1 MNHAPTVAQLPIA
14 AIDVGTNSIH
24 MIVARVGEGNTLEV
38 LSRDREVVRLGQSGG
53 DIKYL
58 QPDAIIRGVET
69 MERFVEMA
77 HQLGA
82 YIRAVGTSAVRE
94 AHNREEFLRAVEQR
108 TGIRIEV
115 ISGEE
120 EARLIYLGVIYGLP
134 YVTNKLCVCDIGGG
148 STEVAI
154 GQRGALHFVRSDK
167 IGAIR
172 ITEQFFHQLSRH
184 KAIVKAREF
193 LRGQW
198 SPILEGSR
206 EVGWEIVAVTSGT
219 WETLARVALGMDTA
233 NSLQIHGRRIDRE
246 ALMHAIERI
255 VHARSVRQIERIP
268 GVDAGRADILTAGA
282 LIAECFLENL
292 GIESVTV
299 STFALREGVVF
310 DTAQHLRDT
319 AQYHH
324 LVHLREAT
332 IENVCRRY
340 GVERNHARHVTK
352 LALELFDQLSSLHG
366 LGDEERELLEAAALL
381 HDVGYHIAPDQHHK
395 HSYYLISNA
404 VMPGFSSSE
413 AEIIA
418 NVARYHRKSHPKRRH
433 EHFAI
438 LPERWQYAVRWMAA
452 CLRVAEGLDRRRQQ
466 RVQHVS
472 IAITPETITITIHSN
487 QDVSIERWGAERR
500 TLLLEE
506 LSRRRLTIQEAH
518 SE

>member
-1 MNHAPTVAQLPIA
+1 
-14 AIDVGTNSIH
+14 
-24 MIVARVGEGNTLEV
+24 
-38 LSRDREVVRLGQSGG
+38 
-53 DIKYL
+53 
-58 QPDAIIRGVET
+58 
-69 MERFVEMA
+69 
-77 HQLGA
+77 
-82 YIRAVGTSAVRE
+82 
-94 AHNREEFLRAVEQR
+94 
-108 TGIRIEV
+108 
-115 ISGEE
+115 
-120 EARLIYLGVIYGLP
+120 
-134 YVTNKLCVCDIGGG
+134 
-148 STEVAI
+148 
-154 GQRGALHFVRSDK
+154 
-167 IGAIR
+167 
-172 ITEQFFHQLSRH
+172 
-184 KAIVKAREF
+184 
-193 LRGQW
+193 
-198 SPILEGSR
+198 
-206 EVGWEIVAVTSGT
+206 
-219 WETLARVALGMDTA
+219 MDTA

-324 LVHLREAT
+324 LVHLRKAT